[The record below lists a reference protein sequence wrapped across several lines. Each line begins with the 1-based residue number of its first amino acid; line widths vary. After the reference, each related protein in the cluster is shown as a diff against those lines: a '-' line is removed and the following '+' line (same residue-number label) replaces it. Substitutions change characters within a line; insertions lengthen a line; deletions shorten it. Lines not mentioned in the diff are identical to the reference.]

1 MTILC
6 VDDNEPAITIR
17 KMVLEMAGYIVL
29 TACNGKLAMQLLASS
44 AVDIVLS
51 DALLQGMTG
60 TELAAEMKLLRPA
73 IPIAIMSGMLEEP
86 AGMEH
91 ADLLIGKGESPSVWL
106 KELSDLLQRSRRQ
119 AA

>member
-6 VDDNEPAITIR
+6 VDDDETAITIR

-29 TACNGKLAMQLLASS
+29 TAGNGQLAMQLFAST

-51 DALLQGMTG
+51 DALLRGMTG
-60 TELAAEMKLLRPA
+60 TELAAEMKLLKPA
-73 IPIAIMSGMLEEP
+73 IPIAIMSGMMEEP
-86 AGMEH
+86 AGMED
-91 ADLLIGKGESPSVWL
+91 ADLVIGKGESPSVWL
-106 KELSDLLQRSRRQ
+106 KRLSDLLRRSRSQ